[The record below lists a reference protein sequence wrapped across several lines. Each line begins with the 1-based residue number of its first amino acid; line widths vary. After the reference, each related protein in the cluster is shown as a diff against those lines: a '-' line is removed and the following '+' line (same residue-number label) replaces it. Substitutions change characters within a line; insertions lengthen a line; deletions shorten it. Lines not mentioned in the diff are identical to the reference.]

1 MRTKLSAEGH
11 VALPKRLQTRLG
23 LRAGDSLEVEI
34 RGDCIIL
41 RTPNVPK
48 GKARL
53 IKDPISGLP
62 VLHSDDDVLPLTR
75 EQVDEILADFP

>member
-11 VALPKRLQTRLG
+11 VALPKRLRTRLG
-23 LRAGDSLEVEI
+23 LRAGDGLEVELH
-34 RGDCIIL
+34 GDYIVL
-41 RTPNVPK
+41 RPPNVPK

-62 VLHSDDDVLPLTR
+62 VLHSDDDILPLTS